1 MKALALG
8 AVLGLVWVLLGVQL
22 AAPVTAVL
30 PLLVQPVVLAFA
42 AGLIARPHLVRTRRW
57 TA

>member
-1 MKALALG
+1 VKALALG
-8 AVLGLVWVLLGVQL
+8 AVLGLLWLLLGVQF

-42 AGLIARPHLVRTRRW
+42 AGLIARPYLARRW